1 MQDPAEGLPWFDD
14 TFGDFFDWL
23 LSNLQTCRR
32 AKRAFDVIFERLAML
47 ELLTPCNVQCFN
59 GAQYP
64 MFERR
69 AENCCFVA
77 LQKLFLSSFLRRHQ
91 WIAVDCPTHGS
102 THPKLVSASSSV
114 IAQLAELPTQ
124 RRRID
129 QISGISGWNVLAMVT
144 LPLLIIL
151 TQHHHLIT
159 W

>member
-1 MQDPAEGLPWFDD
+1 M
-14 TFGDFFDWL
+14 
-23 LSNLQTCRR
+23 SNL
-32 AKRAFDVIFERLAML
+32 LAAR
-47 ELLTPCNVQCFN
+47 NVQCLS
-59 GAQYP
+59 GAQ
-64 MFERR
+64 R
-69 AENCCFVA
+69 NSA
-77 LQKLFLSSFLRRHQ
+77 LSLCPKTPPKLISALSS
-91 WIAVDCPTHGS
+91 VDCPTHGS

>member
-1 MQDPAEGLPWFDD
+1 
-14 TFGDFFDWL
+14 
-23 LSNLQTCRR
+23 
-32 AKRAFDVIFERLAML
+32 ML
-47 ELLTPCNVQCFN
+47 ELLTPRNVKSFS
-59 GAQYP
+59 GAQCP

-69 AENCCFVA
+69 AMSNLLTPRNVKSFSGAQSPMFEGRAENFCFVA
-77 LQKLFLSSFLRRHQ
+77 LQKLLLSSFLRFHQ

-114 IAQLAELPTQ
+114 IAQLAELPPQ

-129 QISGISGWNVLAMVT
+129 QISGISGWNVLAMAT
-144 LPLLIIL
+144 LPLLVIL